1 MEKVALSFFFALW
14 AVSLWGLV
22 WHFAA
27 DRIMEGGFDRIVEN
41 VDLVKK
47 TFESDCLHIL
57 TYIHLLSGG

>member
-47 TFESDCLHIL
+47 KLLKVIVFTF
-57 TYIHLLSGG
+57 